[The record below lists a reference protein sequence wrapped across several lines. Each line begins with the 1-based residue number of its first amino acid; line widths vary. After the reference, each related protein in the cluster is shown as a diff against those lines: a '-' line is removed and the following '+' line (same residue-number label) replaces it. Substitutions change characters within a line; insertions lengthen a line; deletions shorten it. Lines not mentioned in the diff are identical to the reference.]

1 MVGKTIKTGCG
12 YNLKDTG
19 SEKWIS
25 SKKPTGY
32 GRKNGLYK
40 SGTPRPV

>member
-1 MVGKTIKTGCG
+1 MTGKVEKTGCG
-12 YNLKDTG
+12 YNLKDNG
-19 SEKWIS
+19 ALKWIS

-40 SGTPRPV
+40 SSKSAPV